1 MKTKTVL
8 FTVLCGAIL
17 VAGMIGCATG
27 KDGEA
32 KLQAQ
37 AKVSRSEA
45 EKIALAKMPGGTIKE
60 GEIEKE
66 KGKVVRSFN
75 IATPGTM
82 DITEVQVDAMSGE
95 LVAIEK
101 ESPAQLRT
109 LTMSDTCSNPYR
121 TPFQSCRTVVGAK
134 RRSEGVIKG
143 CPTGVKVLRQFWC
156 SFGAPLRGDVLTVN
170 LMASSRRLFGRAVS
184 GGNEL
189 SNCSSRCRR
198 SLRVTDSPARPNR
211 RVCD

>member
-101 ESPAQLRT
+101 ESPAQ
-109 LTMSDTCSNPYR
+109 
-121 TPFQSCRTVVGAK
+121 QAK
-134 RRSEGVIKG
+134 EK
-143 CPTGVKVLRQFWC
+143 K
-156 SFGAPLRGDVLTVN
+156 DK
-170 LMASSRRLFGRAVS
+170 
-184 GGNEL
+184 
-189 SNCSSRCRR
+189 
-198 SLRVTDSPARPNR
+198 D
-211 RVCD
+211 